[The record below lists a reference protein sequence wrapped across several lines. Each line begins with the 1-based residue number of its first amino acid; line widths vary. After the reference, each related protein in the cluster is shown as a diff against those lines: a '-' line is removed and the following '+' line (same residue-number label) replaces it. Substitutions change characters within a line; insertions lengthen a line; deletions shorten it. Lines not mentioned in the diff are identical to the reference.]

1 MKPTP
6 FKRID
11 DMDLYEVLD
20 IGRDA
25 SAGEVAEAHRKA
37 VESYRPGAL
46 TSYGL
51 LAEDERRSM
60 LERIDLAYMTLGD
73 DERRR
78 AYDEEA
84 FGAKPPDRPGA
95 AYRRTVERLE
105 IGDAD
110 RKTGFVDK
118 LRRLFRRGPRPD

>member
-6 FKRID
+6 FKKID

-20 IGRDA
+20 IGREA
-25 SAGEVAEAHRKA
+25 STAEVAEAYRKA

-51 LAEDERRSM
+51 LSEDERRS
-60 LERIDLAYMTLGD
+60 LLDRIDLAFRTLGD
-73 DERRR
+73 EARRKD
-78 AYDEEA
+78 YDEA
-84 FGAKPPDRPGA
+84 TFGGNGTPRPGA
-95 AYRRTVERLE
+95 ACRRTMERLE

-110 RKTGFVDK
+110 RKAGFAER
-118 LRRLFRRGPRPD
+118 LRRLFRRGQRPD

>member
-1 MKPTP
+1 MRPSP

-11 DMDLYEVLD
+11 DMDFYEALD

-25 SAGEVAEAHRKA
+25 STGAVAEAYRKA
-37 VESYRPGAL
+37 VEAYRPGAL

-60 LERIDLAYMTLGD
+60 RERIELAFRTLGD

-78 AYDEEA
+78 AYDEET
-84 FGAKPPDRPGA
+84 FGGGTPRLGA

-110 RKTGFVDK
+110 RKTGFVER
-118 LRRLFRRGPRPD
+118 LRRFFRRGPRPD

>member
-1 MKPTP
+1 MKTRP
-6 FKRID
+6 FKKIE

-20 IGRDA
+20 VGREA
-25 SAGEVAEAHRKA
+25 SAAEVAEAYRKA
-37 VESYRPGAL
+37 VESYRPGAP

-51 LAEDERRSM
+51 LAEDERRS
-60 LERIDLAYMTLGD
+60 LLDRIELAFRTLGD

-78 AYDEEA
+78 AYDEA
-84 FGAKPPDRPGA
+84 TFGGSGTLRPGA
-95 AYRRTVERLE
+95 ACRRTMERLE

-110 RKTGFVDK
+110 RKPGLAER

>member
-11 DMDLYEVLD
+11 EMDLYEVLD
-20 IGRDA
+20 LGRNA
-25 SAGEVAEAHRKA
+25 TAEEIAEAYRKA

-60 LERIDLAYMTLGD
+60 LERIELAFATLGD

-78 AYDEEA
+78 DYYEAA
-84 FGAKPPDRPGA
+84 FGEGGDRPPGA
-95 AYRRTVERLE
+95 AYRRTLEKLE
-105 IGDAD
+105 IDDAD
-110 RKTGFVDK
+110 RKAGFTER
-118 LRRLFRRGPRPD
+118 LRRLFRRGPRQD

>member
-6 FKRID
+6 FKKID

-20 IGRDA
+20 IGRNA
-25 SAGEVAEAHRKA
+25 SAGEVAEAYRKA

-60 LERIDLAYMTLGD
+60 LERIELACGTLGD

-78 AYDEEA
+78 AYDEET
-84 FGAKPPDRPGA
+84 FGASGPSRPGA
-95 AYRRTVERLE
+95 ACRRTVERLE

-110 RKTGFVDK
+110 RKTGFAER
-118 LRRLFRRGPRPD
+118 LRHLFRRGTRQN

>member
-6 FKRID
+6 FKKID

-25 SAGEVAEAHRKA
+25 SAGEVAEAYRKA

-51 LAEDERRSM
+51 LAEDECRSM
-60 LERIDLAYMTLGD
+60 LEKIELAFRTLGD
-73 DERRR
+73 DELRR
-78 AYDEEA
+78 AYNKKT
-84 FGAKPPDRPGA
+84 FGAGTPDRPGA
-95 AYRRTVERLE
+95 ACRQTVEKLE

-110 RKTGFVDK
+110 QKTGFLDR

>member
-6 FKRID
+6 FRKID

-20 IGRDA
+20 IGRGA
-25 SAGEVAEAHRKA
+25 SSDEVAEAYRKA

-51 LAEDERRSM
+51 LPEDERRS
-60 LERIDLAYMTLGD
+60 LLDRIELAFRTLGD
-73 DERRR
+73 EERRR
-78 AYDEEA
+78 AYDEA
-84 FGAKPPDRPGA
+84 TFGGNGTPRPGA
-95 AYRRTVERLE
+95 AFRKTMERLE

-110 RKTGFVDK
+110 RKAGFADR

>member
-6 FKRID
+6 FKKIEE
-11 DMDLYEVLD
+11 MDLYEVLD
-20 IGRDA
+20 IGRNA
-25 SAGEVAEAHRKA
+25 SAEEIAEAYRRA

-60 LERIDLAYMTLGD
+60 LERIELAFRTLGD

-78 AYDEEA
+78 AYDEAA
-84 FGAKPPDRPGA
+84 FGEDEGRRPGA
-95 AYRRTVERLE
+95 AYRRTMEKLE

-110 RKTGFVDK
+110 RKTGFAEK

>member
-6 FKRID
+6 FKKID

-20 IGRDA
+20 LGRDV
-25 SAGEVAEAHRKA
+25 SAAEIAEAYRRA
-37 VESYRPGAL
+37 VESYRPEAL
-46 TSYGL
+46 TPHGL
-51 LAEDERRSM
+51 LADDERRAM
-60 LERIDLAYMTLGD
+60 LERIELAYRTLGND
-73 DERRR
+73 QRRR

-84 FGAKPPDRPGA
+84 FGARPPDRPGA

-110 RKTGFVDK
+110 QKTGFVDK

>member
-6 FKRID
+6 FKKID
-11 DMDLYEVLD
+11 EMDLYEVLD
-20 IGRDA
+20 LARSA
-25 SAGEVAEAHRKA
+25 TAGEVAEAYRRA
-37 VESYRPGAL
+37 VESYRPGSL

-60 LERIDLAYMTLGD
+60 LERIELAFRTLGD

-78 AYDEEA
+78 AYDEA
-84 FGAKPPDRPGA
+84 TFGKDGGLRPGA

-110 RKTGFVDK
+110 RKTGFAER

>member
-6 FKRID
+6 FKKIEE
-11 DMDLYEVLD
+11 MDLYEVLD
-20 IGRDA
+20 IGRNAAAEEIADA
-25 SAGEVAEAHRKA
+25 YRRA

-60 LERIDLAYMTLGD
+60 LERIELAFRTLGD
-73 DERRR
+73 DGRRR
-78 AYDEEA
+78 AYDEA
-84 FGAKPPDRPGA
+84 TFGGGVRPGA
-95 AYRRTVERLE
+95 AYRRTVEKLE

-110 RKTGFVDK
+110 RKAGFFEK
-118 LRRLFRRGPRPD
+118 LRRLFRRGPRPG

>member
-1 MKPTP
+1 MKSTP

-11 DMDLYEVLD
+11 DMDLYEVLGV
-20 IGRDA
+20 GREA
-25 SAGEVAEAHRKA
+25 STGEVAEAYRRA

-60 LERIDLAYMTLGD
+60 LERIELAFMTLGD
-73 DERRR
+73 GERRR
-78 AYDEEA
+78 AYDEET
-84 FGAKPPDRPGA
+84 FGGSGTQRLGA

-110 RKTGFVDK
+110 RKTGFAER
-118 LRRLFRRGPRPD
+118 LRRFFRHGRRRD

>member
-6 FKRID
+6 FKRIN

-20 IGRDA
+20 IGRDVSTDA
-25 SAGEVAEAHRKA
+25 VADAYRKA
-37 VESYRPGAL
+37 VEAYRPGAL

-60 LERIDLAYMTLGD
+60 LERIELAFRTLGD

-78 AYDEEA
+78 AYDEET
-84 FGAKPPDRPGA
+84 FGGSGTPSLGA

-110 RKTGFVDK
+110 RKTGFVER
-118 LRRLFRRGPRPD
+118 LRRFFRRGPRPD